1 MEGHTVI
8 MVGDGVNDSPA
19 LSEADVGISVSTG
32 AAIAREIADVTISS
46 ENLLEIV
53 TFRRLSEALMDR
65 IRRNYRFIVGFNL
78 LLIILGGSGVIVPT
92 TAAMLHN
99 ASTLAIGL
107 KSMTNLLPEN
117 EPEGE
122 RE

>member
-1 MEGHTVI
+1 MR
-8 MVGDGVNDSPA
+8 
-19 LSEADVGISVSTG
+19 VSTG

-78 LLIILGGSGVIVPT
+78 LLIILGVSGVIVPT